1 MGKWAWANRNSNSR
15 ALWRR
20 RLESV
25 SRSECVA
32 ATLYNLVGRLNVA
45 PSDAECLE
53 IVCVW
58 ALVDAFFKADFD
70 VYSVSSKLPLYS
82 NELTMTTI
90 WLLGKK
96 RRHTL
101 KRMNYQGEK
110 IITNDIVMMLWVM
123 RSVHQDYC
131 YCLQVFFPLLCLLCV
146 GWRRGFHLN
155 ANRSE
160 EERRKWI
167 WKEYHKVSEW
177 NHFLI
182 YNLRWTHNI
191 LTSRRRLPAP
201 LFIVNN
207 LHLWWWWYSFTLHFI
222 IASFSFLLF

>member
-70 VYSVSSKLPLYS
+70 VYSFSPKLPLYS

-90 WLLGKK
+90 WLLATET
-96 RRHTL
+96 HTE
-101 KRMNYQGEK
+101 KGE
-110 IITNDIVMMLWVM
+110 L
-123 RSVHQDYC
+123 
-131 YCLQVFFPLLCLLCV
+131 
-146 GWRRGFHLN
+146 
-155 ANRSE
+155 
-160 EERRKWI
+160 
-167 WKEYHKVSEW
+167 
-177 NHFLI
+177 
-182 YNLRWTHNI
+182 
-191 LTSRRRLPAP
+191 SRRENHNKRHCDDVVSHEIRSPRLLLLSP
-201 LFIVNN
+201 
-207 LHLWWWWYSFTLHFI
+207 SFF
-222 IASFSFLLF
+222 SFSLSSLLAEEGDSIWMRIVVKREEGNEYEKNITKFLNEIIFSYIISDEHTTY